1 MEPKGNKLVG
11 NEVWK
16 NVRNWNDGSLSIL
29 CLEQYYLWHGQKSI
43 DPKSGFESPKTWSIF
58 GLENKEG
65 RIKNGYQADLVILNS
80 NPLDDISNTQDIY
93 GVIKN
98 GEFLSRESLD
108 SLMYKN

>member
-1 MEPKGNKLVG
+1 
-11 NEVWK
+11 
-16 NVRNWNDGSLSIL
+16 
-29 CLEQYYLWHGQKSI
+29 
-43 DPKSGFESPKTWSIF
+43 
-58 GLENKEG
+58 
-65 RIKNGYQADLVILNS
+65 LNS